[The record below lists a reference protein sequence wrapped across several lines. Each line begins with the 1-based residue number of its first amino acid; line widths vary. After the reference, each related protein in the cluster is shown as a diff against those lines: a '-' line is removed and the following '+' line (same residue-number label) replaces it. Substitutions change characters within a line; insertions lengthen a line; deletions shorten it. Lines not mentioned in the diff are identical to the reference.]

1 MGHVLQGQG
10 LPHDPN
16 KVSAIKVLDSTTNVK
31 GLRSFLHMITCLT
44 SFMSNLAE
52 LTEPFRVL
60 TVKHAIST
68 WLEKH
73 QQLLELLKDHFL
85 SHTTLTYFTP
95 NAPKRIVTDASLNG
109 LGAVIVQCCCNHCA
123 HGEDCPISFASL
135 SPVEGH
141 YSQIECNS
149 ISILR

>member
-1 MGHVLQGQG
+1 M
-10 LPHDPN
+10 
-16 KVSAIKVLDSTTNVK
+16 SAIKVLRSTTNVK
-31 GLRSFLHMITCLT
+31 GLRSFLHMITYLT
-44 SFMSNLAE
+44 SFMPNLAE

-60 TVKHAIST
+60 TAKHAIST
-68 WLEKH
+68 WLEK

-109 LGAVIVQCCCNHCA
+109 LGAVIVQCCCNHCT

-135 SPVEGH
+135 SRTPMEGH
-141 YSQIECNS
+141 CSQIECNS